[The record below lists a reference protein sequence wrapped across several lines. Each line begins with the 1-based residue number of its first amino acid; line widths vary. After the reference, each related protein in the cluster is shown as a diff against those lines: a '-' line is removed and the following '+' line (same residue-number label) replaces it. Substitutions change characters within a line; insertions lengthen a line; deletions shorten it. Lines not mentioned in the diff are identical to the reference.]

1 MIIKKYF
8 YSALFIQIIL
18 ASAFAVLLV
27 GPAFAAEAKDMGG
40 WELNSPYNRLYNPA
54 EMDRIKGKVEKI
66 IEIVPMPGMSPGVA
80 LLIRE
85 SKSETTLVHLCPTW
99 YIDHKSTGL
108 KKGDK
113 VKIRGVWVE
122 IDGKYVFMASKI
134 KKGDYFQLKVRLTKD
149 GKPFWTMS
157 PEEEAKE
164 IAHQ

>member
-1 MIIKKYF
+1 MIAKKYF
-8 YSALFIQIIL
+8 YNALFIHIIL
-18 ASAFAVLLV
+18 AAAVAVLRV
-27 GPAFAAEAKDMGG
+27 GPAFASKTKDRGG

-54 EMDRIKGKVEKI
+54 EMDRIKGTVEKI
-66 IEIVPMPGMSPGVA
+66 TKIVPMPGMSPGVA
-80 LLIRE
+80 LIIRE
-85 SKSETTLVHLCPTW
+85 SKSETTMVHLCPTW

-122 IDGKYVFMASKI
+122 IDGKYVFMSSKI

-164 IAHQ
+164 KAHQ

>member
-1 MIIKKYF
+1 MNAKKY
-8 YSALFIQIIL
+8 LFTKIFIHFIL
-18 ASAFAVLLV
+18 ASAIGMLFMSP
-27 GPAFAAEAKDMGG
+27 GFAAETKDMGG

-85 SKSETTLVHLCPTW
+85 SKSETTMVHLCPTW
-99 YIDHKSTGL
+99 YIDHKNTGL
-108 KKGDK
+108 KKGDT

-122 IDGKYVFMASKI
+122 IDDTYVFMASKI

-157 PEEEAKE
+157 PEEEAREK
-164 IAHQ
+164 ANQ